1 MQRNTGLTT
10 RRFTACAIYT
20 RQSASSNDD
29 LSSCEIQYRACAAYV
44 QSMREL
50 GWLLVAERF
59 DDDGYSGATLDRP
72 ALARLRE
79 LVARRQIG
87 IVVVY
92 RMDRLARSLIRSA
105 SLLEEFREH
114 DVQLVIVT
122 APELGDA
129 AGDRLMLNILGSFAE
144 FEREMIAS
152 RIAESRAR
160 LKARGQRIAGAVPF
174 GYATDLRTKQLVP
187 LPEEAEIVKWM
198 FSQSAAGHVPADIAE
213 QANEKGS
220 KTKVKAEGRYIPKFG
235 GNPWTARQVLATLRN
250 PVYTG
255 GFRSGAGTRPGC
267 HEPLI
272 TRELF
277 ERVGLQLDSRRTRAS
292 DAVSY
297 GDIWPLKGLIL
308 CAVCD
313 RPMTPHTVRHG
324 RITYCYY
331 RCRSTAGGRKPC
343 RGQVSAGQ
351 IEAAVCRKIPLP
363 KPVDGRNYINLREI
377 PEYVEK
383 LSYDH
388 RTKNIRL
395 LLKPQSEPPEESQ

>member
-1 MQRNTGLTT
+1 MMISRPVK
-10 RRFTACAIYT
+10 
-20 RQSASSNDD
+20 
-29 LSSCEIQYRACAAYV
+29 IQYRACAAYI

-50 GWLLVAERF
+50 GWLLVPEPF

-72 ALARLRE
+72 ALTRLRE

-87 IVVVY
+87 AVVVY
-92 RMDRLARSLIRSA
+92 RMDRLARSLIKSA
-105 SLLEEFREH
+105 TLLEEFRAH
-114 DVQLVIVT
+114 DVRLVIVT

-129 AGDRLMLNILGSFAE
+129 AGDNLMLNILASFAE

-152 RIAESRAR
+152 RIAESRTR

-174 GYATDLRTKQLVP
+174 GYTTDVFTKQLVP
-187 LPEEAEIVKWM
+187 LQDEAEIVKWM
-198 FSQSAAGHVPADIAE
+198 FSQAAVGKVPADIAE
-213 QANEKGS
+213 QANDKGS
-220 KTKVKAEGRYIPKFG
+220 KTKVKTEGRYIPKFG

-255 GFRSGAGTRPGC
+255 GFRSGSGTRSGN

-272 TRELF
+272 NKELF
-277 ERVGLQLDSRRTRAS
+277 DAVGQQLDSRRTRAS
-292 DAVSY
+292 NAIRY

-351 IEAAVCRKIPLP
+351 IEAAVCRQILLP
-363 KPVDGRNYINLREI
+363 KPVDGRDHIALREI
-377 PEYVEK
+377 PEFVEK

-388 RTKNIRL
+388 RSKIVKV
-395 LLKPQSEPPEESQ
+395 LLKPQPEPSEESQ

>member
-1 MQRNTGLTT
+1 MQRKTGPTT
-10 RRFTACAIYT
+10 RQFTACAIYT

-29 LSSCEIQYRACAAYV
+29 LSSCDIQYLACAAYV
-44 QSMREL
+44 QSMRDL

-72 ALARLRE
+72 ALERLRE

-87 IVVVY
+87 AVVVY
-92 RMDRLARSLIRSA
+92 RMDRLARSLVKSA
-105 SLLEEFREH
+105 TLLEEFRAH
-114 DVQLVIVT
+114 DVRLVIVT

-129 AGDRLMLNILGSFAE
+129 AGDNLMLNILASFAE

-152 RIAESRAR
+152 RIAESRTR
-160 LKARGQRIAGAVPF
+160 LKARGRRIAGAVPF
-174 GYATDLRTKQLVP
+174 GYTADVRTKQLVP
-187 LPEEAEIVKWM
+187 PQEEAETVKWM
-198 FSQSAAGHVPADIAE
+198 FSQAAAGQVPADIAE

-220 KTKVKAEGRYIPKFG
+220 KTKVKTEGRYIPKFG
-235 GNPWTARQVLATLRN
+235 GNPWTSRQVLATLRN
-250 PVYTG
+250 PVYAG
-255 GFRSGAGTRPGC
+255 GFRSASGTRPGC

-277 ERVGLQLDSRRTRAS
+277 DAVGGQLDSRRTRTP
-292 DAVSY
+292 DAISY
-297 GDIWPLKGLIL
+297 GNIRPLKGLIL

-324 RITYCYY
+324 HITYCYY

-343 RGQVSAGQ
+343 RGQVAAGQ
-351 IEAAVCRKIPLP
+351 IEGAVCREILLSKA
-363 KPVDGRNYINLREI
+363 VDRRDRIDLREI
-377 PEYVEK
+377 PEFVEK

-388 RTKNIRL
+388 RTKNIKL
-395 LLKPQSEPPEESQ
+395 LLKPQSELSEETQ

>member
-1 MQRNTGLTT
+1 MQQKTGLTT
-10 RRFTACAIYT
+10 RRFTRCAIYT

-29 LSSCEIQYRACAAYV
+29 LSSCEIQYQSCAAYV
-44 QSMREL
+44 YSMREI

-79 LVARRQIG
+79 LVARRAVDA
-87 IVVVY
+87 VVIY

-105 SLLEEFREH
+105 SLLEELRH
-114 DVQLVIVT
+114 HGVRLVIVT

-129 AGDRLMLNILGSFAE
+129 AGDNLMFNILASFAE

-152 RIAESRAR
+152 RIAESRTR
-160 LKARGQRIAGAVPF
+160 LKARGRRIAGAVPF
-174 GYATDLRTKQLVP
+174 GYATDVRTKQLVP
-187 LPEEAEIVKWM
+187 LQDEAEIVKWM
-198 FSQSAAGHVPADIAE
+198 FSQAAVGQVPADIAE
-213 QANEKGS
+213 EANDKGS
-220 KTKVKAEGRYIPKFG
+220 KTKVKTEGRYISKFG

-255 GFRSGAGTRPGC
+255 GFRSGTGTRPGC
-267 HEPLI
+267 HEPLV

-277 ERVGLQLDSRRTRAS
+277 DAVGLQLDSRRTRAS
-292 DAVSY
+292 DSISY

-324 RITYCYY
+324 HITYCYY

-351 IEAAVCRKIPLP
+351 IEAAVCRQLLLP
-363 KPVDGRNYINLREI
+363 KPVDGRDRIDLREI
-377 PEYVEK
+377 PEFVEK

-388 RTKNIRL
+388 RTKNINV
-395 LLKPQSEPPEESQ
+395 LLKPQPEPSDETQ